1 MDPNNLDK
9 TLRTMTEHEI
19 LYRQGISS
27 PNPLEYLYMFKES
40 KRVAKVH
47 VQHHSELFKSSPNI
61 IVKKHS
67 RFQPYPLH
75 VHDWI
80 EINYMYDGS
89 CTQII
94 NQNLYS
100 LQKGQILLVDSDTV
114 HTIEPLGESD
124 ILINIIIRKEYFN
137 SNFFNR
143 LASDS
148 PLSSFFINSITE
160 GNAHDS
166 FILFRSENNRRL
178 PIFMNEF
185 FCEWFDPST
194 RSAEM
199 LDSLFS
205 LIMMELINLYETDT
219 TEEGNR
225 LKKNPIVPILKYI
238 EENYRTCTLNS
249 TAAFF
254 NINANYLSSQLKKYT
269 GMSFIA
275 LLHQQKLHFAK
286 TLLINSNMSVTEVAN
301 YVGYENISFFYKK
314 FNSIYGCSPK
324 ELRSI

>member
-1 MDPNNLDK
+1 MTPEHLDQS
-9 TLRTMTEHEI
+9 LRTLTENEL
-19 LYRQGISS
+19 LYRQGIAA
-27 PNPLEYLYMFKES
+27 PRPLEFLYTFIGS
-40 KRVAKVH
+40 KRVAKLH
-47 VQHHSELFKSSPNI
+47 MEHHSSIFEGSPNMV
-61 IVKKHS
+61 VKKHS
-67 RFQPYPLH
+67 RFRSYPLH
-75 VHDWI
+75 IHDWI

-94 NQNLYS
+94 NQNTYS
-100 LQKGQILLVDSDTV
+100 LEKGQILLVDSDTV

-124 ILINIIIRKEYFN
+124 ILINIVIRKEYFN

-166 FILFRSENNRRL
+166 FILFRSENSRRL

-185 FCEWFDPST
+185 FCEWFEPST

-205 LIMMELINLYETDT
+205 LIMMELIDIYENDS

-238 EENYRTCTLNS
+238 EEHYRTCTLNS
-249 TAAFF
+249 TAAHF

-269 GMSFIA
+269 GMSFIT
-275 LLHQQKLHFAK
+275 LLHQQKIHFAK
-286 TLLINSNMSVTEVAN
+286 TLLINSTMSVTEIAN
-301 YVGYENISFFYKK
+301 YVGYENVSFFYKK
-314 FNSIYGCSPK
+314 FNSICGCSPK
-324 ELRSI
+324 EYRSV